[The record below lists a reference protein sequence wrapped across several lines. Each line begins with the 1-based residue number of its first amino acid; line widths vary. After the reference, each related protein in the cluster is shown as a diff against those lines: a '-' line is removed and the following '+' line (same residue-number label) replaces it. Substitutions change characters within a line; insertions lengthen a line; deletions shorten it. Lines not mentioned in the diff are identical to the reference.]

1 MIWKEVMKGR
11 YEYTFMICWVSI
23 YQDKHILYLSSDW
36 SMILWEKA
44 QILFVTARYDDM
56 FGLITLSEKACQAT
70 VC

>member
-11 YEYTFMICWVSI
+11 YEYTFMICCVSI

-56 FGLITLSEKACQAT
+56 FGLITLSEKACQAM